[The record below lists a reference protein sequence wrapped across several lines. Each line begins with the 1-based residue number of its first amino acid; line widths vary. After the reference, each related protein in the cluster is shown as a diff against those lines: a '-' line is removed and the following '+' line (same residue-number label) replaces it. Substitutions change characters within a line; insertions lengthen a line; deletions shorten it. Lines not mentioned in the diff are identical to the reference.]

1 MVRPDLCVPQRNA
14 IRSSSPMSN
23 FGPRSAKEVRKIG
36 EEGLGKA
43 VGFMGI

>member
-1 MVRPDLCVPQRNA
+1 M
-14 IRSSSPMSN
+14 

-43 VGFMGI
+43 LLFYGDIGWKINSDQDDLSL